1 MRHPSSTALDLE
13 DLAAI
18 FRRHA
23 ASVRK
28 TGAPVD
34 VPWPHGPSGLKSLHQ
49 LTSLDLEAE
58 AELYERDAAKL
69 RTLYSSPR

>member
-13 DLAAI
+13 DQAAT
-18 FRRHA
+18 FRRYA

-28 TGAPVD
+28 TGAPID

-58 AELYERDAAKL
+58 ADLLDRDAAKL
-69 RTLYSSPR
+69 RSLYSSPK